1 VDRPTYADIARH
13 AGVSSLPATPPAV
26 YVTELVGRAP
36 GRNHKTSCPFHENR
50 TPSLHVFPTPERG
63 WCRFSCRRG
72 GSIYDLA
79 AAVWGMTPRGR
90 EFIQIGERLQE
101 RFAAEMSRPRLTYGL
116 ERS

>member
-63 WCRFSCRRG
+63 